1 MVDFNN
7 LTIKKAHEGL
17 KDKLFSALELTE
29 ELFKVAANSESV
41 LHAHLVLMHDEAIK
55 NAKKTDDRI
64 AKGNMLGL
72 LDGIPLSIKDNMNLK
87 GYGTTCSS
95 KILSNYVSPY
105 DATVVKRL
113 RENGTIFVG
122 KTNLDEFAMG
132 SSTENS
138 AYGPTRNPWDPECV
152 PGGSSGGSAAV
163 VSVGSALGSLG
174 SDTGGS
180 IRQPA
185 SFCGV
190 VGFKPTYGTVSR
202 FGLIAFASSLDQI
215 GPFTKTSEDA
225 KIIYEAISGHDL
237 KDATSLN
244 LQPTSL
250 PEGSSAKIGIVKE
263 LMGEGISDEVK
274 GEVERVVKILESEG
288 HLVSEVSLP
297 MTEMAISIYYLIAP
311 AECSAN
317 LARFDGVRFG
327 LRRDGSSSYKM
338 SEKTRAD
345 GFGDEVKRRILLGTY
360 ALSAGYY
367 DAYYGHALKA
377 RNKVINE
384 FKEVFTGVDYLISPT
399 TPSTAF
405 KLGEKTSN
413 PLEMYMSDLCTIP
426 ANLAGLP
433 AISIPTGVN
442 AEGMPF
448 SVQLMS
454 PELTDISLLNFSSY
468 LEKLIGFQEVPS
480 KWRKEP

>member
-1 MVDFNN
+1 MVELNN
-7 LTIKKAHEGL
+7 ITIKKANEGL
-17 KDKLFSALELTE
+17 KNKSFSSLELTE

-41 LHAHLVLMHDEAIK
+41 LHAHLVLMHDEAVK
-55 NAKKTDDRI
+55 NAKETDDRI
-64 AKGNMLGL
+64 AKDGMLGE

-95 KILSNYVSPY
+95 KILSNYISPY
-105 DATVVKRL
+105 DATVIKRL

-138 AYGPTRNPWDPECV
+138 AYGPTKNPWDPDCV

-225 KIIYEAISGHDL
+225 KIIYNAISGYDP

-244 LQPTSL
+244 LKQVSL
-250 PEGSSAKIGIVKE
+250 PEDSSAKVGIVKE
-263 LMGEGISDEVK
+263 LMGDGIADDVK
-274 GEVERVVKILESEG
+274 SEVERVIKILESEG
-288 HLVSEVSLP
+288 HKVSEVSLP
-297 MTEMAISIYYLIAP
+297 MTKMAISIYYLIAP

-327 LRRDGSSSYKM
+327 LRIDGNTSYEM
-338 SEKTRAD
+338 SDKTRAE

-367 DAYYGHALKA
+367 DAYYGQALKA
-377 RNKVINE
+377 RKQVINE
-384 FKEVFTGVDYLISPT
+384 FKEVFKSVDYLISPT

-405 KLGEKTSN
+405 KFGEKTSN

-426 ANLAGLP
+426 ANLAGIP
-433 AISIPTGVN
+433 AISIPTGIN
-442 AEGMPF
+442 GNGMPF
-448 SVQLMS
+448 SIQLMS
-454 PELTDISLLNFSSY
+454 PELTDVSLLNFSSY
-468 LEKLIGFQEVPS
+468 IENLVGFQEVPS

>member
-1 MVDFNN
+1 MVELNN
-7 LTIKKAHEGL
+7 ITIKKANEGL
-17 KDKLFSALELTE
+17 KNKTFSSLELTE

-41 LHAHLVLMHDEAIK
+41 LHAHLVLMYDEAVK
-55 NAKKTDDRI
+55 NAKETDDRI
-64 AKGNMLGL
+64 AKDGMLGE

-95 KILSNYVSPY
+95 KILSNYISPY
-105 DATVVKRL
+105 DATVIKRL

-138 AYGPTRNPWDPECV
+138 AYGPTKNPWDPDCV

-225 KIIYEAISGHDL
+225 KIIYKAISGYDP

-244 LQPTSL
+244 LKHVSL
-250 PEGSSAKIGIVKE
+250 PEDSSAKVGIVKE
-263 LMGEGISDEVK
+263 LMGDGIADDVK
-274 GEVERVVKILESEG
+274 SEVERVIKILESEG
-288 HLVSEVSLP
+288 HKVSEVSLP
-297 MTEMAISIYYLIAP
+297 MTKMAISIYYLIAP

-327 LRRDGSSSYKM
+327 LRRDGNTSYEM
-338 SEKTRAD
+338 SDKTRAE

-367 DAYYGHALKA
+367 DAYYGQALKA
-377 RNKVINE
+377 RKQVINE
-384 FKEVFTGVDYLISPT
+384 FKEVFKSVDYLISPT

-405 KLGEKTSN
+405 KFGEKTSN

-433 AISIPTGVN
+433 AISIPTGIN
-442 AEGMPF
+442 GNGMPF
-448 SVQLMS
+448 SIQLMS
-454 PELTDISLLNFSSY
+454 PELTDVSLLNFSSY
-468 LEKLIGFQEVPS
+468 IENLVGFQEVPS